1 MGSTV
6 IPALRYNDAKRA
18 VQWVQDAF
26 GFEAGL
32 VVEDDDGRVVHAQLC
47 HGDGM
52 VMLSSAG
59 DGAYDELVAAGGV
72 PSVGLFVV
80 IDDVIGHCERARE
93 AGAEIVMEPEPQ
105 EYGGELYTCRDFEGF
120 IWSFGSYDPWA

>member
-6 IPALRYNDAKRA
+6 MPSLRYGDAKRA
-18 VQWVQDAF
+18 VRWLQDAF

-32 VVEDDDGRVVHAQLC
+32 VVEGDDGRIVHAQLR

-52 VMLSSAG
+52 VMVSS
-59 DGAYDELVAAGGV
+59 
-72 PSVGLFVV
+72 
-80 IDDVIGHCERARE
+80 

>member
-6 IPALRYNDAKRA
+6 MPALRYSDAKRA
-18 VQWVQDAF
+18 VRWLQDAF

-32 VVEDDDGRVVHAQLC
+32 VVDGDDGRIVHAQLR

-52 VMLSSAG
+52 VMVSSAG
-59 DGAYDELVAAGGV
+59 DGPYDELVAAGGV
-72 PSVGLFVV
+72 PSVGMFVV
-80 IDDVIGHCERARE
+80 VDDVIGHCEQARE